1 MDLDAVDVLRMLP
14 RFMRD
19 DRTAT
24 ALCAAIKPTLDKL
37 SSAIHAMHLFQTGS
51 LPERLLDVLA
61 KQRNVLW
68 YDQSADVGVKRALI
82 ESAYEVHRAIGTR
95 SAIERV
101 VADYFGDAT
110 VEEWWEYGGEPFHFR
125 IYTSNSAAVAENGEK
140 LKRIVELVKRASAV
154 MDGIFVETSGTVQL
168 YTAIAVQTYQVLHF
182 RME

>member
-1 MDLDAVDVLRMLP
+1 MNLDAADVLRLLP
-14 RFMRD
+14 RFMRN
-19 DRTAT
+19 DRTAA

-37 SSAIHAMHLFQTGS
+37 TGAIRAMHLFQVDG
-51 LPERLLDVLA
+51 LPERMLDELA

-68 YDQSADVGVKRALI
+68 YDYSADVGVKKALI
-82 ESAYEVHRAIGTR
+82 ESAYNVHRAIGTR

-110 VEEWWEYGGEPFHFR
+110 VQEWWEYGGEPFHFR
-125 IYTSNSAAVAENGEK
+125 IYTSNSAAVAENGAK

-154 MDGIFVETSGTVQL
+154 MDGIYVETSGTVQL
-168 YTAIAVQTYQVLHF
+168 YTAIAVQTYQVLQF